1 MSSNLWGC
9 DMGGWLSMALM
20 SGAGFLVLLALLL
33 AIVALGRYILDGSR
47 HADSR

>member
-1 MSSNLWGC
+1 
-9 DMGGWLSMALM
+9 MALM